1 MKKLILAIV
10 IMVGLVSFGQEK
22 EGRGKFQSE
31 QDVEAHIKKMSTDL
45 NLSDKQLGE
54 VKLLLMD
61 QFNKRKQM
69 RAEMKKG
76 KEDGMQISDEKRAEM
91 KKNRIDEQLEM
102 KTKMKKILSEEQM
115 RKLEEMRKQ
124 KGEKMHKKQPRG
136 EKPLDK
142 EVK

>member
-1 MKKLILAIV
+1 MKKLILAFA
-10 IMVGLVSFGQEK
+10 IMVSLVSFGQER

-31 QDVEAHIKKMSTDL
+31 EDVQVHIKQMTADL
-45 NLSDKQLGE
+45 NLSDKQQSE
-54 VKLLLMD
+54 VKALFMD

-76 KEDGMQISDEKRAEM
+76 KEDGVQISDEKRAEM
-91 KKNRIDEQLEM
+91 KKQMIDEQLEM
-102 KTKMKKILSEEQM
+102 KTKLKKILSPEQLKKLVEL
-115 RKLEEMRKQ
+115 RKKEGKE
-124 KGEKMHKKQPRG
+124 MHKKQPRG